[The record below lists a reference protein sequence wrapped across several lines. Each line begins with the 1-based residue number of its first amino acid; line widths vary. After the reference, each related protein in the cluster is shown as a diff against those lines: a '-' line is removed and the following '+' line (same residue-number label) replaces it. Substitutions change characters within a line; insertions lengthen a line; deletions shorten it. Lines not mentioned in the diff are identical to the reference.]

1 MADNPKADVIREWAI
16 STSISVSGGVPVIT
30 DASRLGGDAPINP
43 YFVSFLAIISG
54 LMSENAILSIQ
65 AQGTRFFAPQ
75 TETEPLRWARFDL
88 HDNFKKANRNPEN
101 VSRLLTV
108 EASQFDAWISGK
120 ASIPANA
127 QMMIA
132 GVLEMPRRDLFTD
145 LPPEQAKQTVDGM
158 QPPQT

>member
-1 MADNPKADVIREWAI
+1 LCRSSP
-16 STSISVSGGVPVIT
+16 S
-30 DASRLGGDAPINP
+30 SRG
-43 YFVSFLAIISG
+43 
-54 LMSENAILSIQ
+54 SENAVLSIQ

-75 TETEPLRWARFDL
+75 TEPLRWARVDL
-88 HDNFKKANRNPEN
+88 RDKFKAANRNPEN

-120 ASIPANA
+120 DSIPANA

-145 LPPEQAKQTVDGM
+145 LPPEQAKQSVDGRKA
-158 QPPQT
+158 PQT

>member
-1 MADNPKADVIREWAI
+1 
-16 STSISVSGGVPVIT
+16 
-30 DASRLGGDAPINP
+30 
-43 YFVSFLAIISG
+43 
-54 LMSENAILSIQ
+54 MSENAILSIQ

-88 HDNFKKANRNPEN
+88 HDTFKKANRNPEN

-108 EASQFDAWISGK
+108 
-120 ASIPANA
+120 SIPANA